1 MKTFTEKV
9 IDIVKNIPKGKT
21 LSYKHIAQ
29 QAGSPKASRAVG
41 SIMARNSDISV
52 PCHRVIRS
60 DGNLGSYNGL
70 RGKTKESL
78 LQQEK
83 AIS

>member
-1 MKTFTEKV
+1 MKTFTEQF

-21 LSYKHIAQ
+21 MTYRQVAGL
-29 QAGSPKASRAVG
+29 AGSPQATRAVG
-41 SIMARNSDISV
+41 SIMAKNNDVSV

-60 DGNLGSYNGL
+60 DGTLGSYNGL
-70 RGKTKESL
+70 RGKTKKSL